1 MKVPMALLDIIR
13 PILPKK
19 FREKPVVIPTVRLSG
34 PVMFSQGY
42 KPSLSIA
49 TAAGPLKKAFSIKDA
64 PAVAIVVNSP
74 GGSPVQS
81 NLIFKRIRALA
92 EENDKKVI
100 VAVEDVAAS
109 GGYMIAVA
117 GDEIIADRS
126 SIVGSIGVISAGFG
140 FTGLIEKLGVD
151 RRVYTA
157 GKNKMIL
164 DPFQPEK
171 KADIQYL
178 KNIQLEIH
186 EMFVDLVKSRRGDVL
201 SGDEDEVFS
210 GRFWT
215 GETGQ
220 SLGLVDRIGDLRS
233 LVKERYGDTAELKV
247 IGSGGG
253 LLRRPAVAG
262 VAADMNLDAIGAGFA
277 DQMITQAEERA
288 LWARYGL

>member
-1 MKVPMALLDIIR
+1 
-13 PILPKK
+13 
-19 FREKPVVIPTVRLSG
+19 
-34 PVMFSQGY
+34 
-42 KPSLSIA
+42 
-49 TAAGPLKKAFSIKDA
+49 
-64 PAVAIVVNSP
+64 
-74 GGSPVQS
+74 
-81 NLIFKRIRALA
+81 
-92 EENDKKVI
+92 
-100 VAVEDVAAS
+100 
-109 GGYMIAVA
+109 A

-178 KNIQLEIH
+178 KDLQLEIH

-201 SGDEDEVFS
+201 SGDENEVFS

-233 LVKERYGDTAELKV
+233 YVKERYGEKAELKT

-253 LLRRPAVAG
+253 LLRRPPAAG
-262 VAADMNLDAIGAGFA
+262 VASDMNLDSIGAGFA
-277 DQMITQAEERA
+277 DQIITQAEERA
-288 LWARYGL
+288 LWSRYGL